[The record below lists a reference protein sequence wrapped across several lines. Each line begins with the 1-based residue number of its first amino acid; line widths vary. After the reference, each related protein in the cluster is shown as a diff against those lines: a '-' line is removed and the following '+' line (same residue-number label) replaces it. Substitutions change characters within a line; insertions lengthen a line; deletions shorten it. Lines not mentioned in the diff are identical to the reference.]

1 VDEWKNKE
9 TSKRLKSC
17 AMIITEPN
25 DFVAEVHNRMP
36 VLLESDQFEHWLS
49 GDIGVEELRP
59 APNDYLARR
68 APDRNGRK
76 ARRRAWASIPR
87 SANVS
92 GPSDAPA
99 LMADGSSGD
108 AHASDPRPAG
118 SAGKSDL
125 RDDAVL
131 MNRRGCHR
139 LRRGCDG

>member
-1 VDEWKNKE
+1 MDEWKNKE

-68 APDRNGRK
+68 APDLCRQ
-76 ARRRAWASIPR
+76 
-87 SANVS
+87 
-92 GPSDAPA
+92 PA
-99 LMADGSSGD
+99 
-108 AHASDPRPAG
+108 
-118 SAGKSDL
+118 
-125 RDDAVL
+125 
-131 MNRRGCHR
+131 
-139 LRRGCDG
+139 